1 MIGTSH
7 SPCLAPLSLLFSS
20 SLFPFPLV
28 PSHFR
33 CIFTFNHRERTEE
46 AKEELH
52 KLLGEAELAGI
63 PVLIFANKQDLSNSL
78 SLAQLTDQL
87 DMHKERSRKWFV
99 QACSATSG
107 MGVYEGLDWL
117 SRAIYP

>member
-1 MIGTSH
+1 MFAH
-7 SPCLAPLSLLFSS
+7 SPFALSLIFSPHVFLPF
-20 SLFPFPLV
+20 SLLSTV
-28 PSHFR
+28 
-33 CIFTFNHRERTEE
+33 FTFIHRARTEE

-63 PVLIFANKQDLSNSL
+63 PVLIFANKQDLPNSL
-78 SLAQLTDQL
+78 SLAQLTEQL
-87 DMHKERSRKWFV
+87 DMHKEKSRKWFV
-99 QACSATSG
+99 QSCSATSG